1 MDLSKIF
8 ELFNEKEEVENE
20 DENPYVDFKS
30 SPLYWVGMY
39 KKLVLNNSNFNKK
52 IVKFFKDSDDDLDVD
67 EMSEAGEWITYQR
80 AWEYIKDINLKNE
93 NHIIIIK
100 RYSDEYLETSLK
112 LGISYFEGKEIYENC
127 ALLKGVLD
135 VVENIE
141 E

>member
-93 NHIIIIK
+93 NHITIIK

>member
-52 IVKFFKDSDDDLDVD
+52 IVKFFKDSDDDLNVD

-93 NHIIIIK
+93 NHITIIK

-141 E
+141 K

>member
-93 NHIIIIK
+93 NHITIIK

-141 E
+141 K

>member
-93 NHIIIIK
+93 NHIKIIK

>member
-80 AWEYIKDINLKNE
+80 AWGYIKDINLKNE
-93 NHIIIIK
+93 NHITIIK